1 MENNI
6 YVLTYIQVCIW
17 ILRLKR
23 WHIKHRAKL
32 LLSYQ
37 FDLND
42 INLCSK
48 EWSSIQ
54 VLKVIFTVALILFV
68 TGCANFRHLVE
79 EVDMLNS
86 VYVEYRVMT
95 DLQHE
100 TESFVFVQR
109 QDSSAKT
116 IDGYK
121 NAIKK
126 ASIMEAFNTQKSEI
140 IFART

>member
-1 MENNI
+1 
-6 YVLTYIQVCIW
+6 
-17 ILRLKR
+17 
-23 WHIKHRAKL
+23 
-32 LLSYQ
+32 
-37 FDLND
+37 
-42 INLCSK
+42 
-48 EWSSIQ
+48 
-54 VLKVIFTVALILFV
+54 
-68 TGCANFRHLVE
+68 
-79 EVDMLNS
+79 MLNS
-86 VYVEYRVMT
+86 VYVEYRVMI